1 CAADDYGYYY
11 TFHPHW

>member
-1 CAADDYGYYY
+1 CAGDDYGYYY